1 MLSIRASGLALVIT
15 LIACVAIVTP
25 NSTDANPSGKGK
37 PANPTLSVGDAIAYE
52 GDGVLVF
59 PLTLD
64 RHAPTALRVNAVPLP
79 GTAHPAKDYRPG
91 AVSTVI
97 PKGAREGTLMVQI
110 YDNSVVGPDVTLTL
124 RIASAPGAT
133 VAKGTATGTIRDDD
147 PLTVNLLHIN
157 DHHSN
162 LQPVNNTLNLG
173 TSGGAFTVP
182 FGGFPRVTAKIKE
195 LESQLDNVVKA
206 HAGDA
211 ITGTLFYSLFKGE
224 ADADLMNTACFDVF
238 ALGNHEFDDGD
249 ANLAAFLDFLGS
261 DPNCETVT
269 IAANVVPKIGTPLA
283 PVSANDYIQPYAIKE
298 FQGQKVAFIG
308 IDIADKTRFSSQPL
322 PTTQFLD
329 EVETTQRY
337 VDELKAMGIDNIVLV
352 THYGYQNDLALAQ
365 AVTGVDAI
373 IGGDSHTLLG
383 NLGQY
388 GLPSAGPY
396 PTMTTNADGDPVCVA
411 QAWHY
416 SWAVGELS
424 VTFQRG
430 KAASCGG
437 TPHLLLG
444 DSFRRSNME
453 IGGPERSEIIAAIEA
468 DPQLSIVVPDPGAQ
482 AILDVYAAQVD
493 DLSKEVIGT
502 AGEVLCERRVPNL
515 PRGGTPC
522 NVNAVSLSGA
532 ELEVNGGF
540 SQQVVSDAF
549 LARAF
554 RADLAIQNGGGVRI
568 TIPEGSITIGTA
580 YTLLPFS
587 NTLVELTLS
596 GQEVLDSI
604 EDGLQFYASNPGGN
618 TGAFPYGS
626 NIRWEIDMNQ
636 PQGLRAS
643 NVEVRA
649 RGTDDWSP
657 LNPSA
662 TYIVVTN
669 SFLAGGGDGYATFRA
684 ARDDGRAV
692 DTFINYAQGFI
703 DYVVQ
708 DLEGGTLFA
717 PARESFSTQ
726 SFVPLPPPTP

>member
-1 MLSIRASGLALVIT
+1 MSRIRASALALT
-15 LIACVAIVTP
+15 LALIGGAALVAP
-25 NSTDANPSGKGK
+25 GSTDANPPGTGK
-37 PANPTLSVGDAIAYE
+37 PSSPILSVGDATAYE
-52 GDGVLVF
+52 GDRRLSF
-59 PLTLD
+59 PLELD
-64 RHAPTALRVNAVPLP
+64 GPAPKALSVNAVPLP
-79 GTAHPAKDYRPG
+79 GTAIPAKDYRPG

-97 PKGAREGTLMVQI
+97 PAGATRGAIEVRI
-110 YDNSVVGPDVTLTL
+110 YDNNVVGPDIALAL

-133 VAKGTATGTIRDDD
+133 VAKRTATGTIRDDD

-173 TSGGAFTVP
+173 TSGGPFTVP
-182 FGGFPRVTAKIKE
+182 FGGFPQVTAKIKE
-195 LESQLDNVVKA
+195 IETQLDNVLKV

-211 ITGTLFYSLFKGE
+211 ITGTLYYTLFKGE
-224 ADADLMNTACFDVF
+224 ADADLMNAACFDVF
-238 ALGNHEFDDGD
+238 ALGNHEFDDSDGT
-249 ANLAAFLDFLGS
+249 LKEFLDRLGS
-261 DPNCETVT
+261 DSNCETTTV
-269 IAANVVPKIGTPLA
+269 AANVVPAIGTPLA
-283 PVSANDYIQPYAIKE
+283 PVTANDYIQPYAIKQ
-298 FQGQKVAFIG
+298 FQGQKIAFIG

-337 VDELKAMGIDNIVLV
+337 VREIKAMGIDNIVLV

-383 NLGQY
+383 DLGKY

-396 PTMTTNADGDPVCVA
+396 PTMTRNKDGDPVCVA
-411 QAWHY
+411 QAWQY
-416 SWAVGELS
+416 SWVVGQLG

-430 KAASCGG
+430 KAASCKGR
-437 TPHLLLG
+437 PHLLLG
-444 DSFRRSNME
+444 DSFARSNVPVGE
-453 IGGPERSEIIAAIEA
+453 PERSAILAAIEA
-468 DPQLSIVVPDPGAQ
+468 DPQLSVVAPDPGAQ

-493 DLSKEVIGT
+493 ELSKRVIGS

-515 PRGGTPC
+515 PRGGAPC
-522 NVNAVSLSGA
+522 NANAFSRSGA
-532 ELEVNGGF
+532 QLAVNGGF
-540 SQQVVSDAF
+540 SQQVVTDAF

-554 RADLAIQNGGGVRI
+554 RSDLAIQNGGGVRI
-568 TIPEGSITIGTA
+568 TIPEGNVTIGTA

-596 GQEVLDSI
+596 GQEVLNAI
-604 EDGLQFYASNPGGN
+604 EDGLAFYASNPGAN

-626 NIRWEIDMNQ
+626 RIRWDIDMNQ
-636 PQGLRAS
+636 PKGSRLS
-643 NVEVRA
+643 KVEVKNRA
-649 RGTDDWSP
+649 TGVWAP
-657 LNPSA
+657 LDPSA

-669 SFLAGGGDGYATFRA
+669 SFLAGGGDGYATFKA
-684 ARDDGRAV
+684 ARDSGRAV

-708 DLEGGTLFA
+708 DLGGGALLA
-717 PARESFSTQ
+717 PPQSDFSTQ
-726 SFVPLPPPTP
+726 FYIPLP